1 MSEQYRIRFHFVGG
15 GKTDQHFATAE
26 ERDVCF
32 EGLLDQLVKGED
44 RWIILGAKTVNR
56 LKLTHVEKID
66 KSKGGGKG

>member
-1 MSEQYRIRFHFVGG
+1 MNGQYRIRFHFVGG
-15 GKTDQHFATAE
+15 GKEDQHFATAE
-26 ERDVCF
+26 ERDACF

-66 KSKGGGKG
+66 KPKGGGKG